1 VRPERL
7 PSFISPRESSSRQCI
22 SALTRPGFATKI
34 PHPLHSRASFRTNEP
49 VEESSASRELART
62 DPKDSLSKASGAR
75 APGTSCRRLQ
85 PTFIRFSKTS
95 TRVSLATGFVPGLRP
110 FLPDGAARFTA
121 SHPARGV
128 SELEHESIVLS
139 RIRPTRPNLSTSR
152 HVPGRSACRLP
163 FQKRLARSP
172 RAPVSLTRCPEP
184 GRLQPMRPRRVPLR
198 GRPPAR

>member
-1 VRPERL
+1 MRVSRSARFTKSAGVLSRIRRQALLRPKRL
-7 PSFISPRESSSRQCI
+7 PSFISPNERLSRQCI
-22 SALTRPGFATKI
+22 FALTRPGFATKI

-62 DPKDSLSKASGAR
+62 DPKDFLSKACGAR

-139 RIRPTRPNLSTSR
+139 RIRPTDRTSR
-152 HVPGRSACRLP
+152 R
-163 FQKRLARSP
+163 
-172 RAPVSLTRCPEP
+172 PVTPLIA
-184 GRLQPMRPRRVPLR
+184 QPAGFPLR
-198 GRPPAR
+198 DV